1 MRSDVILLSG
11 TFATAYVVA
20 LLAWSPDASGAG
32 DADEVAPPKLLPCF
46 PGAIYRKA
54 VSSRDVWT
62 GIEGIVTL
70 PRPAFDPQRTNRET
84 GRPLD
89 NPSIYLGGRAGHQ
102 EIDAGVSWEVIQEPD
117 GSVSTQRKAFRPF
130 WRNEKWSSG
139 PAEPDYYY
147 HPGDTLRMSVAT
159 REPGK
164 LVLEIALLHRAGTP
178 APASLADAE
187 PISVLTVPF
196 DAASFGPGKVQEFK
210 RVNAI
215 DQSGNE
221 GKPAQPTRTTVSP
234 ARWHAVHLLR
244 GSDRRPMT
252 SSRFTDMRCPD
263 PALVGVEPAP
273 DPTTGGETI
282 TLGIG
287 EPPQEGSVQ

>member
-1 MRSDVILLSG
+1 MHMQQALFDPGGAIAVTGVIMI
-11 TFATAYVVA
+11 T
-20 LLAWSPDASGAG
+20 LLASSLAAADAERG
-32 DADEVAPPKLLPCF
+32 EIAPPASLPCF

-70 PRPAFDPQRTNRET
+70 PAPVFDPQRTNPKT

-89 NPSIYLGGRAGHQ
+89 NPSIYLGGRAGQQ
-102 EIDAGVSWEVIQEPD
+102 EIDAGVSWELVKEPD
-117 GSVSTQRKAFRPF
+117 GSVSAQRKAFRPF
-130 WRNEKWSSG
+130 WRNEKWHSG
-139 PAEPDYYY
+139 PAQPEYYY

-178 APASLADAE
+178 TPARFVDAE
-187 PISVLTVPF
+187 PISVLSVPF
-196 DAASFGPGKVQEFK
+196 DAAAFGPGKVQEFK

-234 ARWHAVHLLR
+234 ATWHAVHLLR
-244 GSDRRPMT
+244 GSERRPMT
-252 SSRFTDMRCPD
+252 LPRFSDMRCPD
-263 PALVGVEPAP
+263 PALVHVEPVA

-282 TLGIG
+282 TLGPRDTHG
-287 EPPQEGSVQ
+287 AK